1 MKSLWLKLLGVSR
14 RLWDFIW
21 PLLKGKV
28 GEFLAD
34 ERVQQIAKDAVLEA
48 AKLYTSGNAEKSA
61 AAIDAAKRDLA
72 VIGKEYVE
80 AWVATAVESAFQ
92 ALKAKGEVR

>member
-14 RLWDFIW
+14 KLWDFIW

-28 GEFLAD
+28 GEFLSD
-34 ERVQQIAKDAVLEA
+34 ERVQQIAKDAVKEA
-48 AKLYTSGNAEKSA
+48 ARMYTSGNAEKSA

-72 VIGKEYVE
+72 NLGLEYVE

-92 ALKAKGEVR
+92 SLKAQGEVK